1 MLSDDKILKKFAK
14 RVKKLR
20 IEKGDTQIDA
30 YNETGIHFGRIEQG
44 NRDVSLTT
52 IVKIADYFK
61 ISVGEL
67 VD

>member
-1 MLSDDKILKKFAK
+1 MLSDDKILKKFAS
-14 RVKKLR
+14 RVKQLR

-44 NRDVSLTT
+44 KRDVSLTT

-61 ISVGEL
+61 ISVGDL